1 MNSLSYGGISQ
12 ANSGQ
17 SDSGEHTE
25 HTPHSRDCS
34 FKYFDDSHA
43 PWKHQPSLE
52 SHSKESSGSD
62 DSHAFRNPTR
72 LESTGYLLSRILK
85 NLREVCISELAV
97 QAGFWRN
104 QAQIIASASD
114 QRLPAKFP
122 LSGWFSFQP
131 AGESRNS
138 LPKICNRGYVERV
151 ACQQWIKFSRNN
163 VNNVTLASRWCWT
176 VWLPHFLSKM
186 ASVVFCTQRELE
198 LPWEG

>member
-1 MNSLSYGGISQ
+1 MVESVRPTQ
-12 ANSGQ
+12 ANLTQENILSTRPIRGIA
-17 SDSGEHTE
+17 
-25 HTPHSRDCS
+25 HSS
-34 FKYFDDSHA
+34 ISTT
-43 PWKHQPSLE
+43 
-52 SHSKESSGSD
+52 
-62 DSHAFRNPTR
+62 PTR